1 MVFAG
6 CGQVPRSDG
15 DAGHADGS
23 ARIDDASTGSVDAA
37 TGPRAFGPPILI
49 SEANSDGNDRFGT
62 VSDNGNTLFFTRTA
76 VLNGFRVN
84 QPYVARRENDGALYS
99 PPTRTGGFGQT
110 SISGLDVREDG
121 LELIY
126 WLGLGQLAKSSR
138 SDLDDGWTAPIQLGF
153 DGLSPSVSGDGMT
166 LYYVSLDG
174 YILTRSRSNV
184 NGTWNAPSLVALLAF
199 KPASTLVAIDVSSD
213 ELEMLLTT
221 NAFDQNAGVYLASRP
236 TRTAVFEVESRL
248 FPGSFESA
256 RFRADGNQIVVTST
270 SNPDDRNLA
279 ISTVQ

>member
-1 MVFAG
+1 
-6 CGQVPRSDG
+6 
-15 DAGHADGS
+15 
-23 ARIDDASTGSVDAA
+23 
-37 TGPRAFGPPILI
+37 
-49 SEANSDGNDRFGT
+49 
-62 VSDNGNTLFFTRTA
+62 
-76 VLNGFRVN
+76 
-84 QPYVARRENDGALYS
+84 
-99 PPTRTGGFGQT
+99 
-110 SISGLDVREDG
+110 
-121 LELIY
+121 
-126 WLGLGQLAKSSR
+126 
-138 SDLDDGWTAPIQLGF
+138 
-153 DGLSPSVSGDGMT
+153 MT

-184 NGTWNAPSLVALLAF
+184 NGTWKRALVGSAARFQTGEARWSRLMSQVT
-199 KPASTLVAIDVSSD
+199 K
-213 ELEMLLTT
+213 LEMLLTT